1 METMI
6 SAHLRATMGGAICLL
21 FIGCNSQSPPPAKP
35 AVALTH
41 VTPTPPTPPEAIDGK
56 PAPSTPDI
64 LARKTS
70 TYAQDLEALMA
81 QRRAASAATTPSN
94 ENATPQA
101 PSQDVSHAL
110 RESTQNPPTAPAAT
124 ANPPANAT
132 PTRPPSEAI
141 AEPSTASPN
150 VRDEPAANQ
159 VASLA
164 APSTPPSSTA
174 IPTDSAPPAQA
185 SPAEA
190 SSSDFQRTLK
200 SRINDHPRDIAAQL
214 DYQLMQFIH
223 DRPVP
228 DMRAMASL
236 PQEDRELLTALLDGL
251 SNFRAGVRADNNTLL
266 SRKIAPLLDLAD
278 RLRAQSDL
286 TIPTIALCKRVDG
299 FGVYEPIDPPR
310 FGAGREHPVIIY
322 SEVANFDS
330 HRNDKQLW
338 ETKLTISQV
347 LYTESGLSVWP
358 DKQDVKTITDLSRN
372 RRHDFFLVKV
382 IRLPASLTIGRYL
395 LKVTITDQQANR
407 VAEATLPIVITAQ

>member
-1 METMI
+1 
-6 SAHLRATMGGAICLL
+6 MGGAICLL
-21 FIGCNSQSPPPAKP
+21 FIGCNNQNPPPAKP

-41 VTPTPPTPPEAIDGK
+41 VAPASPTPPEAIDPK

-81 QRRAASAATTPSN
+81 QRRAASAATAPSN
-94 ENATPQA
+94 ENAAPQV
-101 PSQDVSHAL
+101 PSQEASHAR
-110 RESTQNPPTAPAAT
+110 RESTQNPPATPAAN
-124 ANPPANAT
+124 ANPPANIAAT
-132 PTRPPSEAI
+132 RTPLEAD
-141 AEPSTASPN
+141 AKPSTDAPASG
-150 VRDEPAANQ
+150 DEPAANQ

-164 APSTPPSSTA
+164 GPSATPPVKTLPA
-174 IPTDSAPPAQA
+174 VDAAPAQA
-185 SPAEA
+185 SPAE
-190 SSSDFQRTLK
+190 SSTSDFQRKLR
-200 SRINDHPRDIAAQL
+200 SRVNDHPRDIAAQL

-299 FGVYEPIDPPR
+299 FGVYEPIDPAR

-330 HRNDKQLW
+330 HRNDKQMW

-347 LYTESGLSVWP
+347 LYTESGLAVWP
-358 DKQDVKTITDLSRN
+358 AKQDVKTITDLSRN